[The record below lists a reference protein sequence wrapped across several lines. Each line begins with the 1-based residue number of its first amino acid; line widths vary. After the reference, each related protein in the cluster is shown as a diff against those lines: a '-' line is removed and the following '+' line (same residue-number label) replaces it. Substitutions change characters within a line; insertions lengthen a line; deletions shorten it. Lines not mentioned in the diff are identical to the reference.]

1 MAASEHTL
9 SSIYSI
15 ALYQLVYYQIVSISN
30 VKLGTAPEIKNDFAT
45 IQNLN
50 FEIFNQFNTTEKP
63 FLLLVL
69 DFGEMPQNIL

>member
-9 SSIYSI
+9 NSVNSI
-15 ALYQLVYYQIVSISN
+15 ALYQLVYYQIVSISK
-30 VKLGTAPEIKNDFAT
+30 VKLGTAPEIKNNFVT

-63 FLLLVL
+63 LLLLVL
-69 DFGEMPQNIL
+69 DFGEMSQNIL

>member
-9 SSIYSI
+9 NSIYSI

-63 FLLLVL
+63 LLLLVL

>member
-9 SSIYSI
+9 NSVNSI
-15 ALYQLVYYQIVSISN
+15 ALYQLVYYQIVSISK
-30 VKLGTAPEIKNDFAT
+30 VKLGTAPEIKNNFAT

-63 FLLLVL
+63 LLLLVL
-69 DFGEMPQNIL
+69 DFGEMSQNIL